1 MPKEPNTGRAGE
13 QNGKREE
20 NAVKRYEKW
29 RQDLE
34 ERKIEGRAGGE
45 DEEEN
50 TREQVRG
57 LSCQPPE
64 PSPFPLLL
72 MLGKV

>member
-34 ERKIEGRAGGE
+34 ERKIEGRPGGE

-50 TREQVRG
+50 T
-57 LSCQPPE
+57 
-64 PSPFPLLL
+64 
-72 MLGKV
+72 